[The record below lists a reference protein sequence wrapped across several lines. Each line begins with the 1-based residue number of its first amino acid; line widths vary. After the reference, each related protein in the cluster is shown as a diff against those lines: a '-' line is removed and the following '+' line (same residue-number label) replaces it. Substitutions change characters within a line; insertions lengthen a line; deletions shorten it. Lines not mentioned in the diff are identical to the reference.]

1 MRAFSV
7 AAALAL
13 GLSSAG
19 LASAQT
25 PDACHQFKWPVDREL
40 SSFAADL
47 PPIRSGA
54 AAPGIVTGIELQ
66 MQPQGEVTYMVP
78 PARKPKS
85 TPAFGAEITASVLK
99 AGLYQVTLSADAW
112 VDMAQG
118 GTTLRSTDFSGKMG
132 CSAVRKSVKFQ
143 LAPGPVTI
151 AVSDSPVNSVK
162 VELLPAE

>member
-1 MRAFSV
+1 MRAFAV

-13 GLSSAG
+13 GLSASV
-19 LASAQT
+19 ASAQS

-54 AAPGIVTGIELQ
+54 AAPGIVTGIDLKL
-66 MQPQGEVTYMVP
+66 QPQGEITYMAP

-85 TPAFGAEITASVLK
+85 DPAFGAEITTTVLK
-99 AGLYQVTLSADAW
+99 GGTYQVTLSADAW

-118 GTTLRSTDFSGKMG
+118 GTTLKSTDFSGKMG
-132 CSAVRKSVKFQ
+132 CSAVRKSVKFK

-151 AVSDSPVNSVK
+151 AISDSPVNSVK
-162 VELLPAE
+162 VELLTAE